1 MNKKNSKGCT
11 RPFTDLLF
19 YGKLL
24 VYNELKKRRL
34 TEPPFRIELY
44 LGLVFANRC
53 RAALSYYIQFGT
65 PQVFYRGTSPCIY
78 L

>member
-24 VYNELKKRRL
+24 VYNELKKGDSL
-34 TEPPFRIELY
+34 SLPF
-44 LGLVFANRC
+44 G
-53 RAALSYYIQFGT
+53 
-65 PQVFYRGTSPCIY
+65 
-78 L
+78 